1 VAVKGRQ
8 ENKPIG
14 IGNFAMDM
22 IDTTPLT
29 PFHLSN
35 LNHILLNN
43 VIKANFKRWQ
53 KKIEFY
59 YLSDC
64 PVDSGNISQ
73 P

>member
-1 VAVKGRQ
+1 
-8 ENKPIG
+8 
-14 IGNFAMDM
+14 MDM
-22 IDTTPLT
+22 IDTTPLA
-29 PFHLSN
+29 PFHLST